1 MRRLRRATA
10 SVRVRVAL
18 ATGATFAVVLV
29 VAAVWLLHALESHLT
44 SEARQQAETAVQ
56 TEAQRIAVAGS
67 TTVGAG
73 GLSGGPVTSRD
84 GVLVITYRTPPGMAS
99 TTPIDSVRTFDVTTD
114 DVTVPVDPRTATAL
128 GLATGGPYI
137 LATMPLD
144 EQVSIAAVSSL
155 ADARNTIDSTR
166 ALLWWVVP
174 GLVLLVAGLAWLIV
188 GRALRPVHAVTNRV
202 AAIGGD
208 SLHERVPVPAS
219 ADEVSEL
226 ATTMNAML
234 DRLESATVASRQ
246 LVSDASHEL
255 RTPIA
260 VMRTE
265 LEVARREAGTDWC
278 AVSAGL
284 LGEVDR
290 LQGLVDDL
298 LLLARTSERGVQT
311 EPVDVA
317 DVVREVA
324 ARRWRVPVAVRGAD
338 SPAVAEVDRAA
349 LHRALDHL
357 VANAARHA
365 ASRVEVTVDGTSIHV
380 DDDGTGIPAEQRARV
395 VERFVRLDEAR
406 ARDAGGSGL
415 GLAVA
420 ADVARAHGGSLAI
433 TDSPLGGARVSL
445 ALSSPGA
452 IARR

>member
-1 MRRLRRATA
+1 M
-10 SVRVRVAL
+10 
-18 ATGATFAVVLV
+18 TFAVVLI

-44 SEARQQAETAVQ
+44 DEARRQAEGAVQ
-56 TEAQRIAVAGS
+56 TEAQRIAVTGS
-67 TTVGAG
+67 STLGDGDG
-73 GLSGGPVTSRD
+73 GLVSTMATRD
-84 GVLVITYRTPPGMAS
+84 GVLVITYRTPPGVTAPPPGGPAADPGPTSAS
-99 TTPIDSVRTFDVTTD
+99 ATSAGIRTFDVATGD

-128 GLATGGPYI
+128 GLASGGPYI
-137 LATMPLD
+137 LATLPLN
-144 EQVSIAAVSSL
+144 EQVSLAAVSSL
-155 ADARNTIDSTR
+155 AEVRSTIESTR
-166 ALLWWVVP
+166 TLLWWVVP
-174 GLVLLVAGLAWLIV
+174 ALVALVAGLAWLVV
-188 GRALRPVHAVTNRV
+188 GRALRPVHAVTNQV
-202 AAIGGD
+202 AAIGSD

-234 DRLESATVASRQ
+234 DRLETATLTSRQ

-265 LEVARREAGTDWC
+265 LEVARRDPATDWRS
-278 AVSAGL
+278 VSDGL

-298 LLLARTSERGVQT
+298 LLLARTSERGLHP
-311 EPVDVA
+311 EPVDVL

-324 ARRWRVPVAVRGAD
+324 SRRRQVPVAVHAD
-338 SPAVAEVDRAA
+338 DASVIVDADRAA

-365 ASRVEVTVDGTSIHV
+365 STAVEVTVAGHAVHV
-380 DDDGTGIPAEQRARV
+380 DDDGEGIAPDQRGRV
-395 VERFVRLDEAR
+395 VERFVRLDDGR
-406 ARDAGGSGL
+406 ARDHGGSGL

-420 ADVARAHGGSLAI
+420 ADVAGAHGGGLTIGEA
-433 TDSPLGGARVSL
+433 PLGGARVTL
-445 ALSSPGA
+445 TL
-452 IARR
+452 R